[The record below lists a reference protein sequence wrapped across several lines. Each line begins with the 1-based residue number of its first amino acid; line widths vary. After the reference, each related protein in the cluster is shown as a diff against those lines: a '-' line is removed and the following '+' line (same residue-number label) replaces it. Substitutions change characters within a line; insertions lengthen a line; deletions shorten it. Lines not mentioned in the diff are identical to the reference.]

1 MENQELDSTVSE
13 EEIVLDF
20 SDFNPESLSIC
31 AFFTFFMV
39 GDHLKHKSLSSD
51 FKNCMTFF
59 GLRSD
64 EGDRVEFCGVQSKE
78 YYKLCDFFTRHNLWA
93 GAEDIAKQGS
103 GNGKTFMKVFN
114 KISKGFCSAS
124 EDPALKPLID
134 ARQRA
139 LLKTHI
145 GFTEFSEE
153 QIDAL
158 KVAYGLV
165 AEYGVENLK
174 KLQPWEA
181 GRAALGIFTKPVKVS
196 FWKSLRKGLLKTLW
210 TFLKPVLFMFALL
223 LIFNFVF
230 S

>member
-1 MENQELDSTVSE
+1 MENQKSDSEVST
-13 EEIVLDF
+13 EEIDLDF
-20 SDFNPESLSIC
+20 SDFNPETLSIC
-31 AFFTFFMV
+31 AFFTFFVV

-51 FKNCMTFF
+51 FKDSMTFF

-93 GAEDIAKQGS
+93 GAEDITKQGS

-114 KISKGFCSAS
+114 KISNGFGGAS

-134 ARQRA
+134 ARQCA

-145 GFTEFSEE
+145 GFTEFTEE
-153 QIDAL
+153 QLDAL
-158 KVAYGLV
+158 KLAYGLV
-165 AEYGVENLK
+165 AEFGVDNLK

-196 FWKSLRKGLLKTLW
+196 FWKSLRNGLLKTIW
-210 TFLKPVLFMFALL
+210 TFSKPVLFIFVLL
-223 LIFNFVF
+223 FIFNFVR